1 MWTVVMVVGRFS
13 HVSPKY
19 GIFFEFYFPLA
30 VTFDSGGFLMS
41 GSRQKSDVVPVS

>member
-1 MWTVVMVVGRFS
+1 MWTVVVVVGL
-13 HVSPKY
+13 
-19 GIFFEFYFPLA
+19 FEFYFPLA